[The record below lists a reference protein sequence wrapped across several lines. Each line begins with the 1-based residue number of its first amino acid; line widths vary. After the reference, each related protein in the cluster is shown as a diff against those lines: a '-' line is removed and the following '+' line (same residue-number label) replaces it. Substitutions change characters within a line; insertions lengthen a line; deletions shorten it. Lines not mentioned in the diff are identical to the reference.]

1 MTTLNQAFIK
11 VYTKQ
16 DLGSKSDHG
25 ASRMGPRGVQLRVD
39 AGSDALRAPGLV
51 APAIDAI
58 AGGQDI
64 SGQETSTHIVI
75 SGEVGMV
82 SGSTDC
88 MVTVGAERVPAPDHI
103 AQGTEQYAASCV
115 RSPVAW
121 RRDSLARNQPDLD
134 TGGVGIIANSRC
146 DPGAGGQ
153 GRHEVH
159 CHYQCSS
166 RCGSH
171 DNRNLPGSCGG
182 PARASSSSGGCAFC
196 RPTVGCRDAVSK
208 RLVRGMQRPLAS
220 NSPVPL
226 AKEGVTFYP
235 LQLDSNEDLTDW
247 TRPTLL
253 PSLQQI
259 AAGHDLVVLDV
270 GSVLVA
276 WGYGFSRIVKNVID
290 GVVMVRDR
298 RQADAFAVE
307 SAMDRLR
314 RAGLEVVA
322 ADNFVS

>member
-11 VYTKQ
+11 VYAKQ
-16 DLGSKSDHG
+16 GPGSKSDLG
-25 ASRMGPRGVQLRVD
+25 AIRMGPQGVQLRVD
-39 AGSDALRAPGLV
+39 AGTDAVRAPEIV

-64 SGQETSTHIVI
+64 SGQEASAHIVT
-75 SGEVGMV
+75 SGQVAMA
-82 SGSTDC
+82 SGSTDS
-88 MVTVGAERVPAPDHI
+88 MVTVEAERVPALDQF

-115 RSPVAW
+115 RSPLLGAEIHWPAVSQSLVREASESL
-121 RRDSLARNQPDLD
+121 RAAGMTLVQAVEEGMRYLAITSAVTGVGVTTTAICLARAAAQQGLRVALVD
-134 TGGVGIIANSRC
+134 AHFA
-146 DPGAGGQ
+146 DPQLAGEMHFKAF
-153 GRHEVH
+153 RSWHAAA
-159 CHYQCSS
+159 
-166 RCGSH
+166 GSQQ
-171 DNRNLPGSCGG
+171 L
-182 PARASSSSGGCAFC
+182 
-196 RPTVGCRDAVSK
+196 
-208 RLVRGMQRPLAS
+208 
-220 NSPVPL
+220 PVPL
-226 AKEGVTFYP
+226 TKEGVTFYP
-235 LQLDSNEDLTDW
+235 LQLDSDEDLTDW

-253 PSLQQI
+253 PSLQQV

-276 WGYGFSRIVKNVID
+276 WGYGFSRIVKNVIN

>member
-11 VYTKQ
+11 VYAKQ
-16 DLGSKSDHG
+16 NLGPKSDLGEI
-25 ASRMGPRGVQLRVD
+25 RMDPQRVQLRVD
-39 AGSDALRAPGLV
+39 AGTEAVRAPEIV

-58 AGGQDI
+58 ASGQDI
-64 SGQETSTHIVI
+64 SSQGTSSHIVT
-75 SGEVGMV
+75 SGEIDLA
-82 SGSTDC
+82 SGSMSS
-88 MVTVGAERVPAPDHI
+88 MVTVGAERTPAPDHI

-115 RSPVAW
+115 RSPSVGGEIRWPVVSQSLIREASESL
-121 RRDSLARNQPDLD
+121 RAAGMTLVQAVKEGMRYLAVTSAVTGVGVTTTAICLARAAAQQGLRVALVDAHFADPQLAGEMDFKTFRSWHAAALGQQLPD
-134 TGGVGIIANSRC
+134 
-146 DPGAGGQ
+146 
-153 GRHEVH
+153 
-159 CHYQCSS
+159 
-166 RCGSH
+166 
-171 DNRNLPGSCGG
+171 
-182 PARASSSSGGCAFC
+182 
-196 RPTVGCRDAVSK
+196 
-208 RLVRGMQRPLAS
+208 
-220 NSPVPL
+220 PL

-235 LQLDSNEDLTDW
+235 LQLDSDEDLTDW

-253 PSLQQI
+253 PSLQHV

-298 RQADAFAVE
+298 RQADDFAVE
-307 SAMDRLR
+307 SAMDRLK